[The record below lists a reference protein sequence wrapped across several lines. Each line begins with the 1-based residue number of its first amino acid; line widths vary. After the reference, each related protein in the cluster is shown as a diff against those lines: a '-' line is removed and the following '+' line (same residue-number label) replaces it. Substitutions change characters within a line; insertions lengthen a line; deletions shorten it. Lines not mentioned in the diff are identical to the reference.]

1 MVASIEGSTKALLSM
16 ALDATVMRQQA
27 IAQNIANANTPGY
40 RAIDVSFEEQLSGL
54 REGLESGQGV
64 TKEALAGL
72 EPRFVADQAASGG
85 DGAVSLEMQL
95 AKLSENTLHQQI
107 LLKMLNTHFAIMN
120 SAMKQG

>member
-1 MVASIEGSTKALLSM
+1 VVASIEGSTKALLSM